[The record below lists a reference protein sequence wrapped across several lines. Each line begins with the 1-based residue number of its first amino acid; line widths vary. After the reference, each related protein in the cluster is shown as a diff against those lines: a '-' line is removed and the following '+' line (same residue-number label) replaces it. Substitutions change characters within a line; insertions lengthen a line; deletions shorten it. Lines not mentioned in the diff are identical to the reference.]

1 MLTGKP
7 TEFIDFRHDKF
18 KPKKFW
24 DKLVAC
30 DENHYPA
37 SCSSVLPQT
46 TMKLAK
52 LFRCHA
58 YSIMKVKN
66 LEDGTRLIQLRNPHG
81 KNSGISDWAGEETL
95 WTTELMTEINSS
107 ASQIK
112 SDHEEGV
119 FWIQYEEF
127 LKYFTRVYI
136 CIDDPKLNVKR
147 EVGFKIK
154 STEQNCFELTVKKKE
169 KYYIKVYCDRARL
182 TDDSDLSL
190 ILFDDTTPNRS
201 MKDQSKSKNLLT
213 SSIQTS
219 LNPGQYTIV
228 PLTFKDFFNRGLKKE
243 EAKVYNLVIHS
254 KEKIILKQTKSLD
267 IYRSCIYN
275 LCYHHSM
282 TNSSFRNSNTDL
294 HRIFKLISSKNGKAF
309 ILTSNPGYDVLLVAA
324 FNQNGNQSLHVKL
337 KVNPNKYKYTAVSK
351 IDRRNIR
358 EENFEVVEKFT
369 ISSLGN
375 HLNDNTLSL
384 NHKVSPFLTEVLCI
398 VHRYIENPIL
408 AFHRHCKKLSIDP
421 EHYYIISPDIEKE
434 DFTIELDKAEF
445 L

>member
-46 TMKLAK
+46 TMKLAN

-127 LKYFTRVYI
+127 LKYFTISYNI
-136 CIDDPKLNVKR
+136 LQSI
-147 EVGFKIK
+147 
-154 STEQNCFELTVKKKE
+154 
-169 KYYIKVYCDRARL
+169 
-182 TDDSDLSL
+182 SL
-190 ILFDDTTPNRS
+190 YFSIFLMVSLQPSLF
-201 MKDQSKSKNLLT
+201 
-213 SSIQTS
+213 IAS
-219 LNPGQYTIV
+219 L
-228 PLTFKDFFNRGLKKE
+228 
-243 EAKVYNLVIHS
+243 
-254 KEKIILKQTKSLD
+254 
-267 IYRSCIYN
+267 
-275 LCYHHSM
+275 
-282 TNSSFRNSNTDL
+282 
-294 HRIFKLISSKNGKAF
+294 
-309 ILTSNPGYDVLLVAA
+309 
-324 FNQNGNQSLHVKL
+324 
-337 KVNPNKYKYTAVSK
+337 
-351 IDRRNIR
+351 
-358 EENFEVVEKFT
+358 
-369 ISSLGN
+369 
-375 HLNDNTLSL
+375 
-384 NHKVSPFLTEVLCI
+384 
-398 VHRYIENPIL
+398 
-408 AFHRHCKKLSIDP
+408 
-421 EHYYIISPDIEKE
+421 
-434 DFTIELDKAEF
+434 
-445 L
+445 